1 MKVKNLFLGS
11 LACLAFAA
19 CSNDDDGAVKDPSAV
34 ADQQYVAVSL
44 AMTGI
49 SNNGTRTTAWDE
61 GNSASEFEEGTIDET
76 TVNRAIFFFLNENN
90 KGCANACQIDG
101 TLLEW
106 TETVETGT
114 ANATKKRSEA
124 VLVISNP
131 IETPSK
137 IVTVLNPTD
146 EIYALTQPSLSDL
159 QAKFE
164 GIGTTGTSFVMS
176 NSVYVDGSGKVVS
189 ATDVSANIEET
200 AEEAK
205 NNPVVIPVERV
216 LAGVEV
222 DNNGKE
228 SSVQIGLDGAV
239 ETTYKVV
246 LKNWWLDSTN
256 PGSFLIKSLSASYGD
271 GSETWWNDKTNY
283 RSYWAN
289 SYQPVTPE
297 VYSHS
302 AYNTAAAGRKYC
314 FENTSCAA
322 GDVTQVVVAAEI
334 QDGEGNAVDL
344 IRYVGEYYTATNLKN
359 LLVSH
364 SAISKYTKDAV
375 GSTPVAAADITF
387 ACNTSSSDVTVTEG
401 GAPVSIKDYYSVV
414 QLADGTYYKSGV
426 VVDMATINQDLY
438 ETFGKLKYW
447 KDGKTYFFTAI
458 EHNTASDFA
467 SQGVVRNHLY
477 KLKINSVTGLGTP
490 VPDPENPID
499 PEKPEDDK
507 ESYLAASVELLKW
520 RVVGQSVDLTDK

>member
-1 MKVKNLFLGS
+1 MKIKNLFLGS

-19 CSNDDDGAVKDPSAV
+19 CSNDDDAVVNGAQ

-44 AMTGI
+44 AMTGV
-49 SNNGTRTTAWDE
+49 SNGTRANTWDDT
-61 GNSASEFEEGTIDET
+61 NASSNYEEGTADET
-76 TVNRAIFFFLNENN
+76 NVNRAIFFFLNASN
-90 KGCANACQIDG
+90 KGCADACQIDG
-101 TLLEW
+101 SKLKW
-106 TETVETGT
+106 TEDVVTGT
-114 ANATKKRSEA
+114 ANSTKKRSEA

-146 EIYALTQPSLSDL
+146 EIRGLTQPSLVEL
-159 QAKFE
+159 QANFE
-164 GIGTTGTSFVMS
+164 GLGETGNSFVMS
-176 NSVYVDGSGKVVS
+176 NSVYVDGGKVVS

-200 AEEAK
+200 IEDAK

-228 SSVQIGLDGAV
+228 STVTMGVDGAT
-239 ETTYKVV
+239 ETEYKVV
-246 LKNWWLDSTN
+246 LLNWWLDSTN
-256 PGSFLIKSLSASYGD
+256 PGSYLIKNLSTSYA
-271 GSETWWNDKTNY
+271 SETWWNDKTNY

-289 SYQPVTPE
+289 SYEPVSPE

-322 GDVTQVVVAAEI
+322 TDVTQVVVAAQI
-334 QDGEGNAVDL
+334 QDGSSNPVDL
-344 IRYVGEYYTATNLKN
+344 IRYVGEYYTADNLKT
-359 LLVSH
+359 LLAAH
-364 SAISKYTKDAV
+364 SAISKYTTDAA
-375 GSTPVAAADITF
+375 GTTPVTKANIVFASNTKSTDI
-387 ACNTSSSDVTVTEG
+387 SVKIG
-401 GAPVSIKDYYSVV
+401 GVDSGIKDYYSVV
-414 QLADGTYYKSGV
+414 QLAEGTTYYKDGV
-426 VVDMATINQDLY
+426 EVTLDVINQDLFD
-438 ETFGKLKYW
+438 TFGQLKYW

-458 EHNTASDFA
+458 EHNSSSTFA
-467 SQGVVRNHLY
+467 QVGVVRNHLY
-477 KLKINSVTGLGTP
+477 KLTINSVTGLGTP

-507 ESYLAASVELLKW
+507 ESYLAASVEVLKW
-520 RVVGQSVDLTDK
+520 RVVSQGVDLTDK